1 MQDMVADLGGGLVRG
16 IRDHSL
22 GTERLVEECI
32 MMSSIFYG
40 EIKED
45 KLQTWSENRNP
56 YDILVEN
63 NRVERLGGWDFLFI
77 AKELFTDEV
86 QIDWGSFAYKCTRKQ
101 LQKLISEM
109 KCVIPKIQELDPD
122 KVYGIVF
129 IEES

>member
-1 MQDMVADLGGGLVRG
+1 
-16 IRDHSL
+16 
-22 GTERLVEECI
+22 

-45 KLQTWSENRNP
+45 KLKTWSENRNP

-77 AKELFTDEV
+77 AKDLFTDEV

-101 LQKLISEM
+101 LQKLVSEM
-109 KCVIPKIQELDPD
+109 KCEIPKIQELDPD

>member
-1 MQDMVADLGGGLVRG
+1 
-16 IRDHSL
+16 
-22 GTERLVEECI
+22 

-45 KLQTWSENRNP
+45 KLKTWSENRNP

-77 AKELFTDEV
+77 AKDLFTDEV
-86 QIDWGSFAYKCTRKQ
+86 QVDWGSFAYKCTRKQ
-101 LQKLISEM
+101 LQKSVSEM
-109 KCVIPKIQELDPD
+109 KCEIPKIQELDPD

>member
-1 MQDMVADLGGGLVRG
+1 
-16 IRDHSL
+16 
-22 GTERLVEECI
+22 

-45 KLQTWSENRNP
+45 KLQTWSENRDP

-77 AKELFTDEV
+77 ANDIFTDEV
-86 QIDWGSFAYKCTRKQ
+86 QVDWGSFAYKCTHKQ
-101 LQKLISEM
+101 LQKLVREM
-109 KCVIPKIQELDPD
+109 KCEIPKIQELDPD

>member
-1 MQDMVADLGGGLVRG
+1 
-16 IRDHSL
+16 
-22 GTERLVEECI
+22 

-45 KLQTWSENRNP
+45 KLKTWSENRNP

-77 AKELFTDEV
+77 AKELFTDQV
-86 QIDWGSFAYKCTRKQ
+86 QVDWGSFAYKCTKEQLRKLMQKTHCEIEKFEQ
-101 LQKLISEM
+101 LDSDQI
-109 KCVIPKIQELDPD
+109 
-122 KVYGIVF
+122 YGIVF